1 MPLKVR
7 HLGTADEN
15 ILSSPRRRLLLFD
28 LQFYNVG
35 RMLNHFRYIRNMTR
49 PNFAQ
54 NALCDPNNAA
64 GEPIALDKT
73 KK

>member
-7 HLGTADEN
+7 HLGTTDEN

-28 LQFYNVG
+28 LQLHNVG
-35 RMLNHFRYIRNMTR
+35 RMLNYFRYVRNMTR

-54 NALCDPNNAA
+54 NAL
-64 GEPIALDKT
+64 
-73 KK
+73 